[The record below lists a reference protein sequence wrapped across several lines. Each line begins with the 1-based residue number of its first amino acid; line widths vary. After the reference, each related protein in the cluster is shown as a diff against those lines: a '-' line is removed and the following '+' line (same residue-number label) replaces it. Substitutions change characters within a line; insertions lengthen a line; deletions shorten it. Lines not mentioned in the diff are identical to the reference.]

1 MTQHQNFLNSLI
13 QRIRMGRSN
22 KKVSSPESI
31 ITLCNQLVSK
41 NGEATL
47 FSLAKIIL
55 EDFNTLSEEQKKSF
69 FLQFLDQFGVDRPT
83 LKKALIELNIDDEG
97 QLRKL
102 HQLIEPKSHELLR
115 RLNQVP
121 NGTSVL
127 LKMRE
132 SLLACIKASPE
143 LKSLDSDFVH
153 LFKSWFN
160 RGFLRLERIDW
171 STSARVLEKIMQY
184 EAVHD
189 ISDWEDLQNR
199 VAADDR
205 RLYAFF
211 HPALPDEPLI
221 FIEVALMDDT
231 PNSIMPILDTS
242 VKPIDPFSATT
253 AVFYSISNCQMGLKS
268 VSFGSFLIKQVVTE
282 VEKEFKQIKH
292 FVTLSPVPG
301 LKKWSNKI
309 NLLEDKDLPENIIN
323 DISEC
328 CKDNKPN
335 PLVLNRLTYYY
346 LTQVKR
352 KNGQAINPVA
362 HFHLGNG
369 ASLYKIHTDANV
381 NQSALDDSWGV
392 MVNYLYDLESV
403 AKNHEDYANQEP
415 VAVSPKLTKSI
426 QNNKKKILAY

>member
-132 SLLACIKASPE
+132 SLLECIKASPE

-282 VEKEFKQIKH
+282 IEKEFKQIKH

-346 LTQVKR
+346 LTQIKR

-403 AKNHEDYANQEP
+403 AKNHEDYANQES

>member
-69 FLQFLDQFGVDRPT
+69 FLQFLDQFGVDRPI
-83 LKKALIELNIDDEG
+83 LKKALIELNIDDED

-132 SLLACIKASPE
+132 SLLECIKASPE

-282 VEKEFKQIKH
+282 IEKEFKQIKH

-346 LTQVKR
+346 LTQIKR

-415 VAVSPKLTKSI
+415 VAVSSKLTKSI

>member
-69 FLQFLDQFGVDRPT
+69 FLQLLDQFGVDRPI
-83 LKKALIELNIDDEG
+83 LNKALIELNIDDES

-132 SLLACIKASPE
+132 SLLECIKASPE

-282 VEKEFKQIKH
+282 IEKEFKQIKH

-403 AKNHEDYANQEP
+403 AKNHEDYANQES

>member
-132 SLLACIKASPE
+132 SLLECIKASPE

-282 VEKEFKQIKH
+282 IEKEFKQIKH

-415 VAVSPKLTKSI
+415 VAVSSKLTKSI